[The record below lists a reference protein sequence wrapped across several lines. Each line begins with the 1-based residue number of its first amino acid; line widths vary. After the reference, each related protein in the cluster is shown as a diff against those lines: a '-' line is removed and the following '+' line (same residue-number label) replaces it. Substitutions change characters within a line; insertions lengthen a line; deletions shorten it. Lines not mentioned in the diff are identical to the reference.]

1 MTIVSQAVTPAIRFF
16 GRSYGKARLEK
27 GGIMTE
33 TRIRTPEDLIA
44 VLRSGDYALIKTYD

>member
-27 GGIMTE
+27 GGIMTK
-33 TRIRTPEDLIA
+33 TRIRAPEDLIA